1 MVKSNSSLLHL
12 YNTFKYMFFK
22 LFKKKSN
29 DKYLNNILNSR
40 KPSVDSQKIKSVGV
54 ILNLEEYD
62 DYDSLRNVLKYLG
75 VNENK
80 IKFVAYVTERDET
93 LTSWDSYFTPLDFG
107 WNGNISNYDINEFIE
122 TEFDALISYYNEDLY
137 ELNLITAKSK
147 ANFKIG
153 ISNKDQRLHDFIINI
168 KSSFI
173 DIFKVELQKY
183 LKGLKKI

>member
-80 IKFVAYVTERDET
+80 IKSNNE
-93 LTSWDSYFTPLDFG
+93 LTSST
-107 WNGNISNYDINEFIE
+107 
-122 TEFDALISYYNEDLY
+122 
-137 ELNLITAKSK
+137 
-147 ANFKIG
+147 
-153 ISNKDQRLHDFIINI
+153 
-168 KSSFI
+168 
-173 DIFKVELQKY
+173 
-183 LKGLKKI
+183 

>member
-1 MVKSNSSLLHL
+1 
-12 YNTFKYMFFK
+12 MFFK

-80 IKFVAYVTERDET
+80 IKFVAPPIKFCTD
-93 LTSWDSYFTPLDFG
+93 TSWDSYFTPLDFG
-107 WNGNISNYDINEFIE
+107 WNGNISNYDVNEFIE
-122 TEFDALISYYNEDLY
+122 TEFDAL
-137 ELNLITAKSK
+137 
-147 ANFKIG
+147 
-153 ISNKDQRLHDFIINI
+153 NKL
-168 KSSFI
+168 
-173 DIFKVELQKY
+173 L
-183 LKGLKKI
+183 